1 MQVTLLRNSMFSAV
15 AQSTKRLVRF
25 RVRFVDI
32 QNVCTQRRACF
43 SNGVRSDEGPLRL
56 YKSYLEKQLLKPDD
70 SQSKVVY
77 QLQGLYERLKDYDPQ
92 QKSSKLHIDLVYVNC
107 LFLSIPVLNLEI
119 SQSGH
124 MFLMTSQIAGRGRQT
139 MILKL

>member
-1 MQVTLLRNSMFSAV
+1 MFSAL

-25 RVRFVDI
+25 RFRLVNI
-32 QNVCTQRRACF
+32 QNGYTLRRACF
-43 SNGVRSDEGPLRL
+43 SNGIRPDEGPLHL

-92 QKSSKLHIDLVYVNC
+92 QKSSKLHINW
-107 LFLSIPVLNLEI
+107 LFLLIQL
-119 SQSGH
+119 
-124 MFLMTSQIAGRGRQT
+124 
-139 MILKL
+139 